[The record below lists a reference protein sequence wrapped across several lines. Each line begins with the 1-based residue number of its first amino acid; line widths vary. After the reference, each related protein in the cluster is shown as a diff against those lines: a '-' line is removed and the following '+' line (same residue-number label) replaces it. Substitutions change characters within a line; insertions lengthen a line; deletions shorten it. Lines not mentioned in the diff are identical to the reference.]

1 MKYGRRIPL
10 RSLAVLAISSLLLP
24 ADSAGVR
31 IHRIPLHRGQR
42 MMGPDLRF
50 ACVYVARE
58 HAGCLELE
66 FTRLSGESQP
76 SEPYSFTPTRSSLQ
90 SVSYTHL
97 RAHETD

>member
-1 MKYGRRIPL
+1 
-10 RSLAVLAISSLLLP
+10 
-24 ADSAGVR
+24 
-31 IHRIPLHRGQR
+31 

-90 SVSYTHL
+90 LSRSS
-97 RAHETD
+97 R